1 MHLTWEKVFTMTNN
15 IPVQPPKSFRVIITL
30 DWGADRLDGVLLDA
44 LKKQTESTK
53 YQNISR
59 SALKTLFT
67 DGKITIKGQRAKPSS
82 SLAKGV
88 TYIDILE
95 S

>member
-1 MHLTWEKVFTMTNN
+1 MTNN
-15 IPVQPPKSFRVIITL
+15 IPVQPANSFRVTISL
-30 DWGADRLDGVLLDA
+30 DWGANRLDGVLLDA
-44 LKKQTESTK
+44 LKKQTESAK
-53 YQNISR
+53 YQAISR
-59 SALKTLFT
+59 TALKNLFN

-95 S
+95 A

>member
-1 MHLTWEKVFTMTNN
+1 MTNN
-15 IPVQPPKSFRVIITL
+15 IPAQPANSFRITITL

-44 LKKQTESTK
+44 LKKQTESEK
-53 YQNISR
+53 YKNVSR
-59 SALKTLFT
+59 SALKTLFS
-67 DGKITIKGQRAKPSS
+67 DGKVTIKGQRAKPSS